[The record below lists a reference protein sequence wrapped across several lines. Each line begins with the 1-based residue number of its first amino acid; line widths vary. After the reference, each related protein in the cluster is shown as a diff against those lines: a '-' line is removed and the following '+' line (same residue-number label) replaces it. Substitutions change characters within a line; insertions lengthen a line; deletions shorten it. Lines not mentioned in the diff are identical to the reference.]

1 MDNGTSIVID
11 LASRYAAAFG
21 IVKAYEM
28 MSAVSLTKEDNKYQ
42 LDFFDDF
49 DEEDESVKFKNEKAK
64 FSLSFGSMLLS
75 DSGGVFAPPLM
86 LFFRREKDLV
96 ETETNGE
103 DNVIVE
109 RWGTKP
115 WEIQMRGLLIDVE
128 NRKYPS
134 DKIRDLHRLFKVDD
148 KLEVIGKQF
157 EEKDI
162 AHIYLKEVSIT
173 PLEGFGDTVQFDFN
187 ASALKETSWTLNLP
201 NQ

>member
-11 LASRYAAAFG
+11 LAGRHAAAFG
-21 IVKAYEM
+21 IVKASEM
-28 MSAVSLTKEDNKYQ
+28 MSAAVVTKEDNKYQ

-49 DEEDESVKFKNEKAK
+49 DEENEKVYLVHDHIVAV
-64 FSLSFGSMLLS
+64 FGNMLFGDNS
-75 DSGGVFAPPLM
+75 GVFAPPMM
-86 LFFRREKDLV
+86 LFFRREKNLV

-103 DNVIVE
+103 DNIIVE

-128 NRKYPS
+128 NRQYPS
-134 DKIRDLHRLFKVDD
+134 EQIEKLHKLFKIND

-157 EEKDI
+157 DDKDI
-162 AHIYLKEVSIT
+162 AYIYLKDVSIT